1 MRDGSNERIDMP
13 NRNASAI
20 FPKGEMASPDVFVGT
35 AWVKLLVS
43 DADGVYDCQVY
54 DVVFEP
60 GARNHWHSHPGG
72 QLLLVTDGTGYYQER
87 GKAAQR
93 LRKGDVVQIPPDVE
107 HWHGAALDGGLT
119 HIGISP
125 NLKMGMAMWF
135 GPVTDEE
142 YKEATQAGDVA
153 VRLETTR

>member
-1 MRDGSNERIDMP
+1 MP
-13 NRNASAI
+13 NRNAKTI
-20 FPKGEMASPDVFVGT
+20 FPRGEMASSNVFIGTTWVNMLVPDANGI
-35 AWVKLLVS
+35 
-43 DADGVYDCQVY
+43 YDCQAY

-87 GKAAQR
+87 GKAARQ
-93 LRKGDVVQIPPDVE
+93 LRKGDVVQIPPDVK
-107 HWHGAALDGGLT
+107 HWHGAAPDASFT

-125 NLKMGMAMWF
+125 NTKKGAAAWF

-142 YKEATQAGDVA
+142 YQEATK
-153 VRLETTR
+153 